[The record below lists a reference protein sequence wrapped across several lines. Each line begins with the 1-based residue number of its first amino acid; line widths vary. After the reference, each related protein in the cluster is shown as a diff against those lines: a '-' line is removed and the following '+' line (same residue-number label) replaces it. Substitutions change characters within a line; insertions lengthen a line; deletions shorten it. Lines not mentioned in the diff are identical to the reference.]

1 MSKHI
6 KMTALSKRDGK
17 WLAKLECTERYFP
30 YISVTNNIIASGI
43 MTANDE
49 VFTNNCSVV
58 SDKPIDVE
66 LVKNAVYQQW
76 RVFG

>member
-1 MSKHI
+1 MKHI
-6 KMTALSKRDGK
+6 KMTALSKTNGK
-17 WLAKLECTERYFP
+17 WFARLEHTCRVFP
-30 YISVTNNIIASGI
+30 YISVTNNIIASGQLSS
-43 MTANDE
+43 DGS

-66 LVKNAVYQQW
+66 LVKNAIYQQW

>member
-1 MSKHI
+1 MKHI

-17 WLAKLECTERYFP
+17 WLAKLECTEWLFLKN
-30 YISVTNNIIASGI
+30 SIIASGI
-43 MTANDE
+43 MTANNE
-49 VFTNNCSVV
+49 VFANNCSVV

>member
-1 MSKHI
+1 MKHI
-6 KMTALSKRDGK
+6 KMISLSKRDGK

-30 YISVTNNIIASGI
+30 YISVTNGIIASGQLSS
-43 MTANDE
+43 DGC
-49 VFTNNCSVV
+49 VFTGNCSVV
-58 SDKPIDVE
+58 SDRPIDVE

>member
-6 KMTALSKRDGK
+6 KMTALSKANGK
-17 WLAKLECTERYFP
+17 WYAMLQAINWWGRK
-30 YISVTNNIIASGI
+30 NNIIASGQLSS
-43 MTANDE
+43 DGS
-49 VFTNNCSVV
+49 VFTSNCSVI

-66 LVKNAVYQQW
+66 LVKNAIFQQW

>member
-1 MSKHI
+1 MKHI
-6 KMTALSKRDGK
+6 KMTSLSKRDGK

-43 MTANDE
+43 MTANNE

-58 SDKPIDVE
+58 SDKMIDVE

>member
-6 KMTALSKRDGK
+6 KMTSLSKRDGK
-17 WLAKLECTERYFP
+17 WLAKLECTEWLFLKN
-30 YISVTNNIIASGI
+30 SIIASGI
-43 MTANDE
+43 MTANNE
-49 VFTNNCSVV
+49 VFANNCSVV

-66 LVKNAVYQQW
+66 LVKNAIYQQW

>member
-1 MSKHI
+1 MKHI
-6 KMTALSKRDGK
+6 KMTALSKADGK
-17 WLAKLECTERYFP
+17 WFARLEQTYRVFP
-30 YISVTNNIIASGI
+30 YITITNDIIASGQLSS
-43 MTANDE
+43 DGS

-58 SDKPIDVE
+58 SDKPIDIE

>member
-1 MSKHI
+1 MKHI
-6 KMTALSKRDGK
+6 KMTSLSKRDGK
-17 WLAKLECTERYFP
+17 WLAKLEHVYRVFP
-30 YISVTNNIIASGI
+30 YITVTNNIIASGI

>member
-1 MSKHI
+1 MKHI

-30 YISVTNNIIASGI
+30 YISVTNNIIASGVLSS
-43 MTANDE
+43 DGG
-49 VFTNNCSVV
+49 VFTSNCSVV

-66 LVKNAVYQQW
+66 LVKNAIYQQW